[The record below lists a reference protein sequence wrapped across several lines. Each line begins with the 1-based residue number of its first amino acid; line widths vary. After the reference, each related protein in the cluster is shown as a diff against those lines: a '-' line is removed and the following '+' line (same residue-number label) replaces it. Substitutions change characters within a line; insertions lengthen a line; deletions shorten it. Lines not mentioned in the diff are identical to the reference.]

1 MARMREVGRRAFPG
15 LALPAALAF
24 LASSPA
30 AAQDAVTVVS
40 ASGYA
45 NFHAG
50 GVLVTVSGDA
60 NANATA
66 ALEWRLTG
74 GSFLPAQLLER
85 VDTIHF
91 AGSLFD
97 LAPGTSYEARVTLDD
112 PDGVAGSPVTAG
124 FSTRS
129 EALAE
134 PTLRTLYVSPSGD
147 DGNPGTSPGAPL
159 RTVQHAASL
168 AQAGDLVLIQP
179 GVYRESV
186 SVPRSGTAAQPIVFR
201 GSGAG
206 AILDGADAAIAA
218 GATWTPGPG
227 GTWSRVTGFAT
238 GHVVSEAGRLYRYPS
253 LAALSALA
261 AGAPGGFYIDGTTLS
276 LKFADASSPTSHVLH
291 VARLEDGFVVDGRAY
306 VRIEGLEIRHYGS
319 GDYGKGVYLRFSSD
333 CAVRSCRIHEVGSA
347 GVWVKGGE
355 RLLLERNEIWDT
367 SIFGWPWDETKGSSS
382 ENNAITFSDDVG
394 RGHVVRR
401 NTVHG
406 TFNGIAPCGSAAPPS
421 GVTNETDVYE
431 NVLYQHTD
439 DGFEPEGY
447 CSNLRLWGNRL
458 QDVHMAF
465 AVAPAAPG
473 PLYLVRNVAWRV
485 GNTRTSLLDGY
496 TASAL
501 KVNSG
506 YTTPIGPLLLYHNTF
521 LTDVPATDA
530 IALLNPGYSTFIR
543 ARNNVIAGTRYALYK
558 VNPVAWNGDGDDLHT
573 TDASR
578 LVSWMGTRY
587 DTLGAFR
594 ALGQEPNGLSAP
606 PQLTSPAGGNFVPQ
620 PGSPLIDAGV
630 ALAGINDSYTGA
642 GPDVGALEWSG
653 PPAALSFYAVTPCR
667 AVDTRN
673 PALGGPTPVAAG
685 ADRVFTLAGACGIPL
700 TAKAVSLNLTVT
712 QPTAQGNVRVYPAGT
727 LFPLVSTVNYGA
739 GQTRANNAIASLSA
753 FGEVAVRC
761 SQASGTVHVIVDVN
775 GYFE

>member
-1 MARMREVGRRAFPG
+1 MSSEFGRRALPG
-15 LALPAALAF
+15 LGPIAALAL
-24 LASSPA
+24 LAPSPA
-30 AAQDAVTVVS
+30 AAQNAVTVVS
-40 ASGYA
+40 ASGYG
-45 NFHAG
+45 NLHAG
-50 GVLVTVSGDA
+50 GVLLSVSGDA
-60 NANATA
+60 NGNATA
-66 ALEWRLTG
+66 ALEWRPAG
-74 GSFLPAQLLER
+74 GSFLPAQPLER
-85 VDTIHF
+85 IDTTHF

-97 LAPGTSYEARVTLDD
+97 LAPGMSYEARVTLAD
-112 PDGVAGSPVTAG
+112 PDGVAGSPATAA

-129 EALAE
+129 ETLAE

-159 RTVQHAASL
+159 RTVQRAADL

-186 SVPRSGTAAQPIVFR
+186 SVPRSGTPTEPIVFR
-201 GSGAG
+201 GNGAG

-218 GATWTPGPG
+218 GVTWTPAAG
-227 GTWSRVTGFAT
+227 GTWARMTGFAT
-238 GHVVSEAGRLYRYPS
+238 GHVVTEAGRLFRYSS
-253 LAALSALA
+253 LTALQGLG
-261 AGAPGGFYIDGTTLS
+261 AGAPGGFYFDGTNLY
-276 LKFADASSPTSHVLH
+276 LKFADGNAPSSHTVH
-291 VARLEDGFVVDGRAY
+291 VARLEDGFYVDGRAH
-306 VRIEGLEIRHYGS
+306 VRIESLEIRHYGS
-319 GDYGKGVYLRFSSD
+319 GDYGKGVYLRYSSD

-355 RLLLERNEIWDT
+355 RHLIESNEIWDT
-367 SIFGWPWDETKGSSS
+367 SIFAWPWEETKGSSS

-406 TFNGIAPCGSAAPPS
+406 TFNGIAPCGSDAPPA

-447 CSNLRLWGNRL
+447 CANLRLWGNRL

-485 GNTRTSLLDGY
+485 GNTRTSLQDGY
-496 TASAL
+496 TASAI
-501 KVNSG
+501 KINSG
-506 YTTPIGPLLLYHNTF
+506 YLEPVGPLLVYHNTF

-530 IALLNPGYSTFIR
+530 VALLNPGESTFIR

-558 VNPVAWNGDGDDLHT
+558 VNPVAWNGDGDDLYT

-578 LVSWMGTRY
+578 LVSWMGQRY
-587 DTLGAFR
+587 DTLGAFQ

-606 PQLTSPAGGNFVPQ
+606 PQLTSPASGNFEPQ
-620 PGSPLIDAGV
+620 LGSPLIDAAV
-630 ALAGINDSYTGA
+630 TLPGINDSYAGA
-642 GPDVGALEWSG
+642 GPDVGAFEWSG
-653 PPAALSFYAVTPCR
+653 PPPALAFYTVTPCR
-667 AVDTRN
+667 TVDTREA
-673 PALGGPTPVAAG
+673 ALGGPAPVAAG
-685 ADRVFTLAGACGIPL
+685 SDRVFALAGPCGVPA

-712 QPTAQGNVRVYPAGT
+712 RPTVAGNLRLYPAGT
-727 LFPLVSTVNYGA
+727 PLPLVSTINYSA
-739 GQTRANNAIASLSA
+739 AQTRANNAIASLNA
-753 FGEVAVRC
+753 LGQVAVRC
-761 SQASGTVHVIVDVN
+761 SQASGTVHVILDVN